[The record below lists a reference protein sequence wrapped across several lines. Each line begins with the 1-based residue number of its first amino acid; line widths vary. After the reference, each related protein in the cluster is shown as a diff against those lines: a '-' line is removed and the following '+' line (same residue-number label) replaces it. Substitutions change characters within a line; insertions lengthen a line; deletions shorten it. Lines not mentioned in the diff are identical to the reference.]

1 MKEIAQVATRGAL
14 YVRGRKAGRQP
25 GRRQA
30 GRQAGKKKNTRT
42 IQVRSIFPFRGFVRV
57 NARLNERVR

>member
-14 YVRGRKAGRQP
+14 YVRGRKAGRQ
-25 GRRQA
+25 A
-30 GRQAGKKKNTRT
+30 GRQAGKKNIRT